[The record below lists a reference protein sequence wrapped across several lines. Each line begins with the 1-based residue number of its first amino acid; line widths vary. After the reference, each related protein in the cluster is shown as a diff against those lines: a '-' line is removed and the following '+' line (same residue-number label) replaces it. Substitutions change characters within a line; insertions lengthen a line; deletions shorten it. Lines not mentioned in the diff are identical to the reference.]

1 MCLSVCPC
9 LAGYRSQ
16 EARSRPSD
24 LGMKGRPHFG
34 EGPARHVFLYSLDL
48 CCLFPFFKTEDN

>member
-9 LAGYRSQ
+9 LAGCRSQ

-24 LGMKGRPHFG
+24 LEMKGRPRFG
-34 EGPARHVFLYSLDL
+34 EGPARHVFLSLFSRSL
-48 CCLFPFFKTEDN
+48 LSVSIL

>member
-24 LGMKGRPHFG
+24 LGMKGRPRFG
-34 EGPARHVFLYSLDL
+34 EGPARHVLISLL
-48 CCLFPFFKTEDN
+48 SRSLLSVPIL